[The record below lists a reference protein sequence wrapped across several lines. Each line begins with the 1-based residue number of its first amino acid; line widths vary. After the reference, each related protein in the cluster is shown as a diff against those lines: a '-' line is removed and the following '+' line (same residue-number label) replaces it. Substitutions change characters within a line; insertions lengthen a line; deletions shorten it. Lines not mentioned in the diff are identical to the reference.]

1 MEPQVTQSDAA
12 KTFLA
17 TVDTKIAS
25 VKGDVSAEI
34 KSAMEA
40 FAKEADKQN
49 KDLLEQI
56 LELKK
61 APGIV
66 SRQGKWKVHSRVLNE
81 TREMEFSLTR
91 LAYALKYQKKTGI
104 LPQEKEWGKE
114 VEWIKT
120 RAISEGTSGTGGS
133 LIPQEWVDFV
143 IPELGAQ
150 VVVMKAGP
158 NVLPM
163 QHQILN
169 VPGLT
174 TNATCYWIG
183 ENGAITEADPSTN
196 NTPLT
201 LHTAAS
207 LTGLSIQWLRDATP
221 ETDAALQANLVRGM
235 VRFVDNGYLNGTG
248 SSNQPTG
255 LSNVSGITQVY
266 AGSGATNGSGITLD
280 DISGM
285 IYQLDNANAPED
297 GRAFFCHPRTV
308 NELRLLR
315 DSLGRPILWVN
326 PADKLDMKLNGYPV
340 YTTTQI
346 PVNQTRGSA
355 STASYMLLVAMSDIY
370 VGQGIRSQGLEVDI
384 SDQAL
389 FTSAEVAVRLLY
401 RTDIQPGHV
410 LSIVS
415 LGGIL

>member
-1 MEPQVTQSDAA
+1 M
-12 KTFLA
+12 
-17 TVDTKIAS
+17 
-25 VKGDVSAEI
+25 
-34 KSAMEA
+34 
-40 FAKEADKQN
+40 
-49 KDLLEQI
+49 
-56 LELKK
+56 
-61 APGIV
+61 
-66 SRQGKWKVHSRVLNE
+66 
-81 TREMEFSLTR
+81 
-91 LAYALKYQKKTGI
+91 
-104 LPQEKEWGKE
+104 
-114 VEWIKT
+114 
-120 RAISEGTSGTGGS
+120 
-133 LIPQEWVDFV
+133 
-143 IPELGAQ
+143 
-150 VVVMKAGP
+150 
-158 NVLPM
+158 
-163 QHQILN
+163 
-169 VPGLT
+169 
-174 TNATCYWIG
+174 
-183 ENGAITEADPSTN
+183 
-196 NTPLT
+196 
-201 LHTAAS
+201 
-207 LTGLSIQWLRDATP
+207 IQWLRDATP